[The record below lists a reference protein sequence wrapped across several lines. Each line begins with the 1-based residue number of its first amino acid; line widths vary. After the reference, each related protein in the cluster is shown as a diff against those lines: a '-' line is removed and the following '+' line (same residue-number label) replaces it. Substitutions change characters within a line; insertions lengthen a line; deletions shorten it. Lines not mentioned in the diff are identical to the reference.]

1 MNDLINK
8 LTSGLD
14 LDESQAK
21 GGVGML
27 MKFAR
32 EHLGGDEAEEMKAA
46 IPDADEMER
55 AAPEPEVGGGDEGGL
70 MGMLGD
76 VAGAIGGE
84 KVAGLAG
91 LASGFGKLGIDM
103 GDVSKFLPMVM
114 DHLKGEGKDGVVQKL
129 MGLLNK

>member
-8 LTSGLD
+8 LTSELN

-27 MKFAR
+27 VKFAR

-55 AAPEPEVGGGDEGGL
+55 AAPEPDAEDEGGI

-91 LASGFGKLGIDM
+91 LAGGFSKLGIDM

-114 DHLKGEGKDGVVQKL
+114 DHLKGEGKDGLVQKL